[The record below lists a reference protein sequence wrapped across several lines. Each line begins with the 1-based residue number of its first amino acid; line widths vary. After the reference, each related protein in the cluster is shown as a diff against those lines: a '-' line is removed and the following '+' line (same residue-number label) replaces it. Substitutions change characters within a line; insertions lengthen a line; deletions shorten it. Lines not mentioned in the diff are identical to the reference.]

1 MIVNDY
7 LILFLIPL
15 SAACS
20 ALIFIIVLT
29 PFADKLRLLDQPDSR
44 KIHSAPVPMVGG
56 IAIYLVLM
64 CGLLIFPP
72 PEKLVWF
79 FVALT
84 ILVIIGMLDDAF
96 GLGVKTR
103 VVGQVLATS
112 VMVFGADLY
121 IENLGLEF
129 FDPYS
134 LGLAGIFITTVAVVG
149 LTNGFNMVDGI
160 DGLASGHLLVGIA
173 CVASIQWLTKGE
185 IHQVVWLSVL
195 FAVVLAFWAVNMSL
209 TPLRRVFLGDAGSL
223 LLGFVMSWIL
233 IYYSQRPISLL
244 EPVAAIWCVTVPV
257 FDTLGVIIRRIKN
270 GKSPFS
276 ADRIHLHHLLVDQGI
291 SHKKVA
297 FLILC
302 ASVSLN
308 IFGLWLTYAVS
319 PTAGLAVYAL
329 FFAIF
334 LYGMLYTN
342 LEHQLLLKLRLI
354 K

>member
-1 MIVNDY
+1 MNDY
-7 LILFLIPL
+7 FILFLIPL

-29 PFADKLRLLDQPDSR
+29 PFADRLRLLDKPDSR

-121 IENLGLEF
+121 IENLGLTL
-129 FDPYS
+129 FDLDS
-134 LGLAGIFITTVAVVG
+134 LGLTGIIITMIAVVG

-173 CVASIQWLTKGE
+173 CVASVQWLMKGE

-195 FAVVLAFWAVNMSL
+195 FAVVLAFWLVNMSL

-223 LLGFVMSWIL
+223 LLGFVMSWVL
-233 IYYSQRPISLL
+233 IYYSQKPISLL
-244 EPVAAIWCVTVPV
+244 QPVAALWCVTVPV
-257 FDTLGVIIRRIKN
+257 FDTLGVIVRRMKN
-270 GKSPFS
+270 GRSPFS
-276 ADRIHLHHLLVDQGI
+276 GDRIHLHHLLVDQGI
-291 SHKKVA
+291 SHKRAASV
-297 FLILC
+297 ILC
-302 ASVSLN
+302 ASISLN
-308 IFGLWLTYAVS
+308 LFGLWLTYAVS
-319 PTAGLAVYAL
+319 PVAGLLVYVL
-329 FFAIF
+329 FFVIF
-334 LYGMLYTN
+334 LYGMLHPN
-342 LEHQLLLKLRLI
+342 IEHRILFKLGLM

>member
-1 MIVNDY
+1 MNDY
-7 LILFLIPL
+7 FILFLIPL
-15 SAACS
+15 LAACS

-29 PFADKLRLLDQPDSR
+29 PFADKLRLLDKPDSR

-121 IENLGLEF
+121 IENLGLKL
-129 FDPYS
+129 FDLDS
-134 LGLAGIFITTVAVVG
+134 LGLIGIIITMIAVVG

-173 CVASIQWLTKGE
+173 CVASVQWLIKGE

-195 FAVVLAFWAVNMSL
+195 FAAVLTFWLVNMSL

-223 LLGFVMSWIL
+223 LLGFVMSWVL
-233 IYYSQRPISLL
+233 IYYSQKPISLL
-244 EPVAAIWCVTVPV
+244 QPVAALWCVTVPV
-257 FDTLGVIIRRIKN
+257 FDTLGVIVRRMKN
-270 GKSPFS
+270 GRSPFS

-291 SHKKVA
+291 SHKRAASV
-297 FLILC
+297 ILC
-302 ASVSLN
+302 ASISLN
-308 IFGLWLTYAVS
+308 LFGLWLTYAVS
-319 PTAGLAVYAL
+319 PLAGLLVYAL
-329 FFAIF
+329 FFVIF
-334 LYGMLYTN
+334 LYGMLHPS
-342 LEHQLLLKLRLI
+342 LEQRILFKLGLLK
-354 K
+354 